1 MRKLLKF
8 GAPWCAPCKAL
19 STTLATMLDDF
30 PDIEVQEIN
39 VDVDNK
45 LPFEHRVKSLP
56 TLVLDGRQLVGNHA
70 ASKVRAFL
78 EGKAHG

>member
-70 ASKVRAFL
+70 ASKVRTD
-78 EGKAHG
+78 